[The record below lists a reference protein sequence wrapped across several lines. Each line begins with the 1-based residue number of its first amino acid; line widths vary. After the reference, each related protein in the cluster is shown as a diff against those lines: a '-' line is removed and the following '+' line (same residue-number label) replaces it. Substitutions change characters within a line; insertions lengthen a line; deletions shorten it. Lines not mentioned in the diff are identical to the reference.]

1 MIFVLCIAGFVFSG
15 FCFGRVYEA
24 RRYSRILKPRDDRP
38 FTSDELKQMGI
49 VAPERYDCETFVR

>member
-1 MIFVLCIAGFVFSG
+1 MILILCFTFFALGGFF
-15 FCFGRVYEA
+15 FGVA
-24 RRYSRILKPRDDRP
+24 WCRRPTILKPSNERP